1 MSIVIFWFI
10 ACNALKMLVDHNVN
24 LIGGRNLTIFAG
36 PTILGVGM
44 ATMGVSIPLRDYSI
58 PRLVVA
64 SLLGIFLN
72 LVLSKSQ
79 ETSIDVDKSLIL

>member
-1 MSIVIFWFI
+1 
-10 ACNALKMLVDHNVN
+10 
-24 LIGGRNLTIFAG
+24 
-36 PTILGVGM
+36 M

-58 PRLVVA
+58 PGLVVA

-79 ETSIDVDKSLIL
+79 ETSIDVDKSRIL